1 MSDVMLKPED
11 FGGLLKGWRQ
21 ARGLSQMALA
31 MAAGVSPR
39 HMSFIETG
47 RSRPSR
53 GMVLALCERL
63 ALPLRDRNQL
73 LEAAGHARAF
83 GETSLS
89 SPALAHMRT
98 VVEFMLRQLEPYP
111 AVAIDRHW
119 NLVLS
124 NAANLA
130 VFSHFLSPEL
140 MSSGDP
146 INVMRIVVDPAGL
159 RPHIVN
165 FPAVARD
172 MHLRLSREIE
182 EFGATPERQ
191 QLLEVVRAQLGPLT
205 PTAALPRDD
214 RNPTISIHLQ
224 RDGLE
229 LKLTTML
236 ALLGSPQDI
245 TLDELRLEVFVP
257 ADAATD
263 AALRRVA
270 KAAAMQS

>member
-1 MSDVMLKPED
+1 MADVMLKPES
-11 FGGLLKGWRQ
+11 FGALLKAWRQ
-21 ARGLSQMALA
+21 ARGQSQMALA

-73 LEAAGHARAF
+73 LEAAGHARAY

-89 SPALAHMRT
+89 SPALAHMRQ
-98 VVEFMLRQLEPYP
+98 VVEFMLGQLEPYP
-111 AVAIDRHW
+111 AVAVDRHW

-130 VFSHFLSPEL
+130 VFGHFLSPDTL
-140 MSSGDP
+140 TGGAP
-146 INVMRIVVDPAGL
+146 LNVMRLVVDPGGL
-159 RPHIVN
+159 RPFIVN
-165 FPAVARD
+165 FDAVARD

-182 EFGATPERQ
+182 EFGATPERR
-191 QLLEVVRAQLGPLT
+191 QLLEDVSAQIGPLS
-205 PTAALPRDD
+205 PMAGLSRDEG
-214 RNPTISIHLQ
+214 NPTISIHLR
-224 RDGLE
+224 RDDFE

-236 ALLGSPQDI
+236 ALLGSPRDI

-257 ADAATD
+257 ADRATD
-263 AALRRVA
+263 VALRRLA
-270 KAAAMQS
+270 GA

>member
-1 MSDVMLKPED
+1 MSDVMLKPEG
-11 FGGLLKGWRQ
+11 FGSLLKGWRQ

-130 VFSHFLSPEL
+130 VLSHFLSPEL
-140 MSSGDP
+140 MTSGDP

-159 RPHIVN
+159 RPYIVN

-191 QLLEVVRAQLGPLT
+191 QLLEEVREQLGPLT
-205 PTAALPRDD
+205 PTAALSRDD

-263 AALRRVA
+263 AALRKVA
-270 KAAAMQS
+270 EAAAMQS